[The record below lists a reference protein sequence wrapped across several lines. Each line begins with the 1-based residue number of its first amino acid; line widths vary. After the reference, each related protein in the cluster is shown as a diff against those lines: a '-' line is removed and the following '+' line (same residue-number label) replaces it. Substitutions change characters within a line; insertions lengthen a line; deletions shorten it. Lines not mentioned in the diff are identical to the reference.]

1 MKTATSTTIGIVA
14 LLVAV
19 LCGVV
24 NLKTDHHPKDRH
36 DPQVRPMRTVSTH
49 GEERRLT
56 KRRER
61 VRSPESEFLRHLS
74 KIEPITAFEEPSDGY
89 FQAYLLTR
97 NAESLL
103 NQGQQASTREAVLE
117 QFEKSYAY
125 FLGVRETAPDWK
137 AQMVLARLE
146 KTKSSLRE
154 AYFASNT
161 QR

>member
-1 MKTATSTTIGIVA
+1 MKTATTTTIGVVA

-24 NLKTDHHPKDRH
+24 NLKTDHHSEDRH
-36 DPQVRPMRTVSTH
+36 DAQVRPMRAVPTQ

-56 KRRER
+56 NRRER
-61 VRSPESEFLRHLS
+61 VRGPESEFQRHLS

-89 FQAYLLTR
+89 FHAYLMSR
-97 NAESLL
+97 DAEKLL
-103 NQGQQASTREAVLE
+103 AQGEQPSNREDVLE
-117 QFEKSYAY
+117 LLEKSYAY

-137 AQMVLARLE
+137 VQMVLGRLE

>member
-1 MKTATSTTIGIVA
+1 MKTATTTTIGVVA
-14 LLVAV
+14 LLMAV

-24 NLKTDHHPKDRH
+24 NLKTDHHSEDRH

-49 GEERRLT
+49 GEERKLT

-61 VRSPESEFLRHLS
+61 VRNPESEFQRHLS

-103 NQGQQASTREAVLE
+103 NQGEQSSTREAVLE

-137 AQMVLARLE
+137 VQMVLARLE

>member
-1 MKTATSTTIGIVA
+1 MKTATTTTIGVVT

-19 LCGVV
+19 MCGVF
-24 NLKTDHHPKDRH
+24 NLEIDSHSEDCQN
-36 DPQVRPMRTVSTH
+36 PQGRPMRTVSTR
-49 GEERRLT
+49 GEEHRST
-56 KRRER
+56 KRREHAR
-61 VRSPESEFLRHLS
+61 NPESEFQRHLS

-103 NQGQQASTREAVLE
+103 NQGDKDNTKRAVLE
-117 QFEKSYAY
+117 QLEKSYAY

-137 AQMVLARLE
+137 VQMVLARLE
-146 KTKSSLRE
+146 KTKDSLRE
-154 AYFASNT
+154 AYLACNT

>member
-1 MKTATSTTIGIVA
+1 MKTATTMTIGVVA

-19 LCGVV
+19 MCGVV
-24 NLKTDHHPKDRH
+24 NLKTDRHSEDRH
-36 DPQVRPMRTVSTH
+36 NPQVRPTRTVSAL
-49 GEERRLT
+49 GEERRST

-61 VRSPESEFLRHLS
+61 VRNPESEFQRHLS

-103 NQGQQASTREAVLE
+103 NQGEQANTKRSVLE
-117 QFEKSYAY
+117 QLEKSYAY

-137 AQMVLARLE
+137 VQMVLARLE
-146 KTKSSLRE
+146 KTKDSLRE
-154 AYFASNT
+154 AYLACNP